1 MLYPVF
7 RGPWFTHDRSLTH
20 VLAVGLFAVNA
31 ISAVGFIQAPEHM
44 GESFGELLF
53 HDKKAGLTPR
63 TPFRME
69 RQQLLRQLLLERV

>member
-1 MLYPVF
+1 MLDPVF
-7 RGPWFTHDRSLTH
+7 RGPWFTHDRSLTD
-20 VLAVGLFAVNA
+20 VLAVGLFTVNA
-31 ISAVGFIQAPEHM
+31 ISAVGFVQAPEHM
-44 GESFGELLF
+44 GESFCELF